1 MRIAHLLAASVIAIA
16 LGACHWDRGEARDP
30 GPTVDRPIQVG
41 QFTGIE
47 VAGPYDVTVK
57 AEGQPGIIAHGGEH
71 LIDATEF
78 KVDGSTLQIGPK
90 DENRHFHWGPDGRV
104 VVTISG
110 VPSLA
115 AASMAGSG
123 GIRVERSNAPSF
135 KGEIAGSGNI
145 SVDQLQTGDASFAI
159 GGSGQLQAKGTAQR
173 VKAEIAG
180 SGNIDAGG
188 LNATDA
194 EVSIA
199 GSGNA
204 AVHASGAA
212 KVSIMGSGDASVT
225 GGAKC
230 NVSKM
235 GSGNVTCS

>member
-1 MRIAHLLAASVIAIA
+1 MRIARLLAVSAIAIA
-16 LGACHWDRGEARDP
+16 LGACHWSRGEARDP

-41 QFTGIE
+41 QFSGIE

-57 AEGQPGIIAHGGEH
+57 ADGQPGIVAHGGETM
-71 LIDATEF
+71 IDATEF

-90 DENRHFHWGPDGRV
+90 DEHHFRWGHDGRV
-104 VVTISG
+104 TVTISG
-110 VPSLA
+110 MPSLA

-123 GIRVERSNAPSF
+123 AIRVDRSNAPSF

-235 GSGNVTCS
+235 GSGSVTCS